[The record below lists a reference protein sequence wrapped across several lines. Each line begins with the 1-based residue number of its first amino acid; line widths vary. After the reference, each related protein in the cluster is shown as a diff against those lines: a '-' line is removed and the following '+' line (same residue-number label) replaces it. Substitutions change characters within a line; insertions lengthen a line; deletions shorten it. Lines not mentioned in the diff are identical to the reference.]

1 MRASIHHLIAIIRS
15 PKAIA
20 GLLLATM
27 LSILAIDT
35 FGYLIWRRFPVPLLL
50 LLIASI
56 WKRVARKVNELEL
69 SRISANVNT
78 FAIVLLAGA
87 FLDGY
92 FFPAKG
98 YITFLAF
105 VVLFAWIAFESEIA
119 DKLLARMRPQEQR
132 ELTQN
137 VHVILAKMQAV
148 SEQNAVVI
156 KDTEPFLKESKLQ
169 LGL

>member
-1 MRASIHHLIAIIRS
+1 MKVTIQHLVASLRNPRAVACMTLTA
-15 PKAIA
+15 
-20 GLLLATM
+20 M
-27 LSILAIDT
+27 LSWLAIDT

-69 SRISANVNT
+69 SRISSNVNT
-78 FAIVLLAGA
+78 FAVVLLAAA
-87 FLDGY
+87 FVDGY
-92 FFPAKG
+92 FFPATG
-98 YITFLAF
+98 YFTFFSF
-105 VVLFAWIAFESEIA
+105 VGLFAWIALESEIA
-119 DKLLARMRPQEQR
+119 DRLLARMRPKERR

-137 VHVILAKMQAV
+137 VSVILAKMQAV
-148 SEQNAVVI
+148 SDQNAVVI